1 MTSRERSILIVSC
14 YGHFMSHFNML
25 IFPAILLPLV
35 GRLQLPM
42 TEVLA
47 LSFWMYLFFGITALP
62 WGILADRFGPRPLLA
77 VFHIGAGISAFW
89 AAMNMDNS
97 GTLGLALAGIGLFSG
112 IYHPAGLGWIA
123 KEVEKTS
130 RAMSYNGMFGN
141 LGLAM
146 APLLAGIVNYFWG
159 AEAVY
164 VVVGLLNLL
173 GLLFLYS
180 AKGSNGVV
188 QVKKAEAGE
197 RVSTLRPF
205 LVLLVCMMLG
215 GVVYR
220 GITVSLPAYFE
231 LRNGALYEGLTGM
244 LGSLG
249 SANVVATSLISIIYL
264 VGMGGQFLGGRMGE
278 RFDLRRGYFVFH
290 LITIPLALLMAV
302 SLDWWLVGFA
312 LVHSFFLLG
321 MQPIENT
328 LVARLSP
335 PKLHSSAY
343 GLKFVLTFGVGAL
356 SIKLV
361 GWVEQGWS
369 LNAVYVALAMVSVVL
384 VTAIAVLSRVTPSM
398 KS

>member
-1 MTSRERSILIVSC
+1 MTNRERSILTVSC

-25 IFPAILLPLV
+25 VFPAILLPLA
-35 GRLQLPM
+35 GRLQMPM
-42 TEVLA
+42 IEILA
-47 LSFWMYLFFGITALP
+47 LSFWMYLLFGITALP
-62 WGILADRFGPRPLLA
+62 WGILADRIGPRPLLA
-77 VFHIGAGISAFW
+77 LFHLGAGISALW
-89 AAMNMDNS
+89 AAMNMDNAMILS
-97 GTLGLALAGIGLFSG
+97 LALAGIGLFSG

-130 RAMSYNGMFGN
+130 RAMAYNGMFGN

-159 AEAVY
+159 AVAVY
-164 VVVGLLNLL
+164 GVVGILNLV
-173 GLLFLYS
+173 GLMFLYL
-180 AKGSNGVV
+180 ARGSNGAVRMR
-188 QVKKAEAGE
+188 KIETGE
-197 RVSTLRPF
+197 RASTLRPF
-205 LVLLVCMMLG
+205 LVLLICMMLG

-231 LRNGALYEGLTGM
+231 LRNGALYDGLTGL

-249 SANVVATSLISIIYL
+249 SANVVATGLISIIYL

-278 RFDLRRGYFVFH
+278 RFDLRRGYFIFH

-302 SLDWWLVGFA
+302 TMDWWLVGFA

-335 PKLHSSAY
+335 PNLHSSAY
-343 GLKFVLTFGVGAL
+343 GLKFVLTFGIGAL
-356 SIKLV
+356 SVKMV
-361 GWVEQGWS
+361 GWVEGLWN
-369 LNAVYVALAMVSVVL
+369 LNSVYVALALVSLLL
-384 VTAIAVLSRVTPSM
+384 VATIAVLARMTPPM